1 MSAKCLLHVLL
12 CKSCG
17 TPSSLPV
24 VAWRGTGAGNMK
36 NVIMD
41 RIAPLAQF
49 CRYDARTTA
58 HIQVIARV

>member
-24 VAWRGTGAGNMK
+24 VAWRGSREYEKRN
-36 NVIMD
+36 
-41 RIAPLAQF
+41 
-49 CRYDARTTA
+49 
-58 HIQVIARV
+58 H

>member
-17 TPSSLPV
+17 TPSWP
-24 VAWRGTGAGNMK
+24 GGGGNMKK

>member
-12 CKSCG
+12 CKSCV
-17 TPSSLPV
+17 TPSWP
-24 VAWRGTGAGNMK
+24 GGGGK
-36 NVIMD
+36 HVIMD

>member
-17 TPSSLPV
+17 TPSWP
-24 VAWRGTGAGNMK
+24 GGGGYMK

-41 RIAPLAQF
+41 RIAPIAQIF
-49 CRYDARTTA
+49 ADTMHARQPTY
-58 HIQVIARV
+58 R